1 MKSFKQ
7 YLGESKEKEPS
18 GHDQKKKKPLELPTL
33 MTHFGSHA
41 KEQLPLPTLKTV
53 FGTLSKIETNRDLDE
68 SSKSP
73 KTAKEQIGDD
83 NDHIHKTDSLRK
95 SGVVAGYSETS
106 YLLNNFL
113 HEAHRGAET
122 KNNQFHRKI
131 VNDLD
136 KELDRARLSKD
147 THVYTGLPQG
157 PHELFKAHGVEPGKN
172 IKVHLPAYTS
182 TSTRYISAK
191 RFAANKSSRS
201 SKFGKYIPVNHEV
214 HKPLNKLDDPNKD
227 NGKHILK
234 IHLPK
239 GTKAGSIKSQSRHDH
254 ENEVLLHR
262 GHELEIHH
270 RPTVEPDGTHIW
282 HARVIKHN
290 PEQI

>member
-41 KEQLPLPTLKTV
+41 KEQSPLPTLKTV
-53 FGTLSKIETNRDLDE
+53 FGTHSKIETNKDLDE
-68 SSKSP
+68 SSKIP
-73 KTAKEQIGDD
+73 KTAKDQIGND
-83 NDHIHKTDSLRK
+83 NHDIHKTDSLSK
-95 SGVVAGYSETS
+95 SDVVAGYSEKS
-106 YLLNNFL
+106 YHLNNFL
-113 HEAHRGAET
+113 HKAHRGAET
-122 KNNQFHRKI
+122 KNNRFHRKI
-131 VNDLD
+131 NDLD

-157 PHELFKAHGVEPGKN
+157 PHELFKAHGVEPGEN

-182 TSTRYISAK
+182 TSTRYSIAK
-191 RFAANKSSRS
+191 KFAADKFDRS
-201 SKFGKYIPVNHEV
+201 SIFGKYIPVNHKV
-214 HKPLNKLDDPNKD
+214 HKPLNKLDEPIKD
-227 NGKHILK
+227 NGKHVLK

-239 GTKAGSIKSQSRHDH
+239 GTKAGSIKSQSCYEH

-290 PEQI
+290 PKQI

>member
-68 SSKSP
+68 SSKTP
-73 KTAKEQIGDD
+73 KSAKDQIG
-83 NDHIHKTDSLRK
+83 NGDHDIHKTDSLRK
-95 SGVVAGYSETS
+95 SDVVTGYSDSSHEI
-106 YLLNNFL
+106 NDFL
-113 HEAHRGAET
+113 HKSHRGT
-122 KNNQFHRKI
+122 KTKDSRLHRKT

-157 PHELFKAHGVEPGKN
+157 PHELFKAHEVEPGEN

-182 TSTRYISAK
+182 SSTHYITAK
-191 RFAANKSSRS
+191 KFAVGKSERS
-201 SKFGKYIPVNHEV
+201 HKFGKHIPVNHEV
-214 HKPLNKLDDPNKD
+214 HKPLNKLNDPYED
-227 NGKHILK
+227 NGKHVLK

-239 GTKAGSIKSQSRHDH
+239 GTKAGSIRSQSDFKH

-290 PEQI
+290 PKQI

>member
-7 YLGESKEKEPS
+7 YLIESKEKSRPVTI
-18 GHDQKKKKPLELPTL
+18 KRKKKPLELPTL

-41 KEQLPLPTLKTV
+41 KEQSPLPTLKTV
-53 FGTLSKIETNRDLDE
+53 FGTHSKIETNRDLDE
-68 SSKSP
+68 SSKIP
-73 KTAKEQIGDD
+73 KTAKDQIGND
-83 NDHIHKTDSLRK
+83 NHDIHKTDPLSK
-95 SGVVAGYSETS
+95 SDVVAGYSES
-106 YLLNNFL
+106 SHHLNDFL
-113 HEAHRGAET
+113 HKSHHGT
-122 KNNQFHRKI
+122 KTKYSQYNRKT

-157 PHELFKAHGVEPGKN
+157 PHELFKAHKVEPGEN

-182 TSTRYISAK
+182 SSTSYRIAK
-191 RFAANKSSRS
+191 KFATGMSERS
-201 SKFGKYIPVNHEV
+201 HKFGKYIPVNHKV
-214 HKPLNKLDDPNKD
+214 HEPLNKLDEPIND
-227 NGKHILK
+227 NGKHVLK

-239 GTKAGSIKSQSRHDH
+239 GTKAGSIRSQSSYKH

-290 PEQI
+290 PKQI